1 MSAILPI
8 AYVEGWL
15 AFWKMVP
22 LDENPKFIN
31 EGKWDWANGWQ
42 DARRGVE
49 LTTVDHDLYT

>member
-1 MSAILPI
+1 MSEPLPI

-15 AFWKMVP
+15 AFWEMTP
-22 LDENPKFIN
+22 MDENPKFIY

-49 LTTVDHDLYT
+49 LTKVSNELHT

>member
-1 MSAILPI
+1 
-8 AYVEGWL
+8 
-15 AFWKMVP
+15 MVP